1 MRGHD
6 EQTTHMFSYLSPEQ
20 RVPADHPLRAVR
32 ALTDEALQT
41 MSRRFASLYATT
53 GRPSIPPEQWLRALL
68 LQVLYTVR
76 SERLLMEELNDN
88 LLFRWFVGLN
98 MDDPVWHSTTFTK
111 NRDRLLS
118 GDVAAAFF
126 DAVQAHARAA
136 GLLSDEHFTVDGTQL
151 EAWASLKSFR
161 CVDAAESDPPEDPGN
176 PTVNFHGERRRN
188 DTHQS
193 TTDPEA
199 MLYRKGKG
207 KEAKLAYLGH
217 VLLDNRQGRVA
228 NVCATHAT
236 GTAERDAAGL
246 LLEASASPGSTVG
259 ADKGYD
265 VARFV
270 ADVRVQDVT
279 PHVAQKVRGSAIDG
293 RTTRHAGYH
302 VSQRKRKLV
311 EQVFGWMKT
320 VGGLRKLRHRGIRPG
335 GLAAHLRRHRLY
347 LGPVAESGGE
357 VSLIAGRGCRWP
369 PRRDSV
375 SPCAPLSGGG
385 RDTHDGHE
393 NSPILVFFSNLLA
406 ADLRSVSAPSAVAFA
421 EESGC
426 EVTWGSGWRRSSS
439 WESGGILGMPLPCRH
454 RPAKPFPC
462 GQLLRRRNHANSA
475 QGRDPFHTDCRAEY
489 GGCRSSVADSVE

>member
-53 GRPSIPPEQWLRALL
+53 GRPSIPPEQLLRALL

-76 SERLLMEELNDN
+76 SERLLMEELTDN

-111 NRDRLLS
+111 NRDRLRS

-136 GLLSDEHFTVDGTQL
+136 GLLSDEHFTGGMGGLLSDEHFTVDGTQL

-193 TTDPEA
+193 TTDPES

-236 GTAERDAAGL
+236 GTAERDAAVL
-246 LLEASASPGSTVG
+246 LLEASASPGST
-259 ADKGYD
+259 
-265 VARFV
+265 
-270 ADVRVQDVT
+270 
-279 PHVAQKVRGSAIDG
+279 SG
-293 RTTRHAGYH
+293 RTRATMWRASLPTCASRTSRPTWRRRSAG
-302 VSQRKRKLV
+302 VRS
-311 EQVFGWMKT
+311 T
-320 VGGLRKLRHRGIRPG
+320 VGPRG
-335 GLAAHLRRHRLY
+335 
-347 LGPVAESGGE
+347 
-357 VSLIAGRGCRWP
+357 
-369 PRRDSV
+369 
-375 SPCAPLSGGG
+375 
-385 RDTHDGHE
+385 
-393 NSPILVFFSNLLA
+393 
-406 ADLRSVSAPSAVAFA
+406 
-421 EESGC
+421 
-426 EVTWGSGWRRSSS
+426 
-439 WESGGILGMPLPCRH
+439 M
-454 RPAKPFPC
+454 
-462 GQLLRRRNHANSA
+462 
-475 QGRDPFHTDCRAEY
+475 RAIT
-489 GGCRSSVADSVE
+489 

>member
-1 MRGHD
+1 MRGHA
-6 EQTTHMFSYLSPEQ
+6 EQTTHMFSDLSPEQ

-41 MSRRFASLYATT
+41 MSRRFARLYATT

-98 MDDPVWHSTTFTK
+98 MDDPVWHPTTFTK

-118 GDVAAAFF
+118 GAVAAAFF

-199 MLYRKGKG
+199 MLYRKGTG

-217 VLLDNRQGRVA
+217 VLLDNRQGLVA

-236 GTAERDAAGL
+236 GTAERDAAVL

-302 VSQRKRKLV
+302 VSQRKRTLV

-320 VGGLRKLRHRGIRPG
+320 VGGLRKLRHRGIA
-335 GLAAHLRRHRLY
+335 LVDWQLTFAAT
-347 LGPVAESGGE
+347 A
-357 VSLIAGRGCRWP
+357 
-369 PRRDSV
+369 
-375 SPCAPLSGGG
+375 
-385 RDTHDGHE
+385 
-393 NSPILVFFSNLLA
+393 
-406 ADLRSVSAPSAVAFA
+406 
-421 EESGC
+421 
-426 EVTWGSGWRRSSS
+426 
-439 WESGGILGMPLPCRH
+439 
-454 RPAKPFPC
+454 
-462 GQLLRRRNHANSA
+462 
-475 QGRDPFHTDCRAEY
+475 
-489 GGCRSSVADSVE
+489 

>member
-1 MRGHD
+1 MRGHA

-53 GRPSIPPEQWLRALL
+53 GRPSIPPEQLLRALL

-76 SERLLMEELNDN
+76 SERLLMEELTDN

-98 MDDPVWHSTTFTK
+98 MDDPVWHPTTLTK

-199 MLYRKGKG
+199 MLHRKGKG
-207 KEAKLAYLGH
+207 KEATLAYLGH
-217 VLLDNRQGRVA
+217 VLLDNRQGLVA
-228 NVCATHAT
+228 KVLVPVAVDSPRRYTGAMNAIDERACGKPGCDNFGKPGLNIVGHGWFVTKSGRRRRYRCTVCGGTLRTNT
-236 GTAERDAAGL
+236 GTAYRGL
-246 LLEASASPGSTVG
+246 RCSRREFDQVASLRVEGVSISATARVTGGPRALTRCR
-259 ADKGYD
+259 
-265 VARFV
+265 VAR
-270 ADVRVQDVT
+270 
-279 PHVAQKVRGSAIDG
+279 G
-293 RTTRHAGYH
+293 
-302 VSQRKRKLV
+302 
-311 EQVFGWMKT
+311 
-320 VGGLRKLRHRGIRPG
+320 
-335 GLAAHLRRHRLY
+335 
-347 LGPVAESGGE
+347 
-357 VSLIAGRGCRWP
+357 
-369 PRRDSV
+369 
-375 SPCAPLSGGG
+375 GGG
-385 RDTHDGHE
+385 RWD
-393 NSPILVFFSNLLA
+393 
-406 ADLRSVSAPSAVAFA
+406 
-421 EESGC
+421 
-426 EVTWGSGWRRSSS
+426 
-439 WESGGILGMPLPCRH
+439 
-454 RPAKPFPC
+454 
-462 GQLLRRRNHANSA
+462 
-475 QGRDPFHTDCRAEY
+475 
-489 GGCRSSVADSVE
+489 

>member
-6 EQTTHMFSYLSPEQ
+6 EQTTHMFSYLSPEP

-53 GRPSIPPEQWLRALL
+53 GRPSIPPEPLLRALL

-76 SERLLMEELNDN
+76 SERRLMEELNDN

-98 MDDPVWHSTTFTK
+98 MDDPVWHPTTFTK
-111 NRDRLLS
+111 HRDRLLS

-126 DAVQAHARAA
+126 DAVQAHARVA

-151 EAWASLKSFR
+151 EAWASLTSFR

-199 MLYRKGKG
+199 MLHRKGQG

-217 VLLDNRQGRVA
+217 VLLDNRQGLVA

-236 GTAERDAAGL
+236 GTAERDAAVL

-265 VARFV
+265 VARRCRR
-270 ADVRVQDVT
+270 AR
-279 PHVAQKVRGSAIDG
+279 PG
-293 RTTRHAGYH
+293 RHAPRGAEGPRECDRRSDH
-302 VSQRKRKLV
+302 AACGLSR
-311 EQVFGWMKT
+311 ESAETKT
-320 VGGLRKLRHRGIRPG
+320 RGTGLRLDEDRRRPAQAPASRHRPG
-335 GLAAHLRRHRLY
+335 GWAAHLRRHRL
-347 LGPVAESGGE
+347 
-357 VSLIAGRGCRWP
+357 
-369 PRRDSV
+369 
-375 SPCAPLSGGG
+375 
-385 RDTHDGHE
+385 
-393 NSPILVFFSNLLA
+393 
-406 ADLRSVSAPSAVAFA
+406 
-421 EESGC
+421 
-426 EVTWGSGWRRSSS
+426 
-439 WESGGILGMPLPCRH
+439 
-454 RPAKPFPC
+454 
-462 GQLLRRRNHANSA
+462 
-475 QGRDPFHTDCRAEY
+475 
-489 GGCRSSVADSVE
+489 

>member
-53 GRPSIPPEQWLRALL
+53 GRPAIPPEQLLRALL

-76 SERLLMEELNDN
+76 SERLLMEELNYN

-98 MDDPVWHSTTFTK
+98 MDDPVWHPTTFTK

-199 MLYRKGKG
+199 MLHRKGKG

-217 VLLDNRQGRVA
+217 VLLDNRQGLVA

-236 GTAERDAAGL
+236 GTAERDAAVL

-259 ADKGYD
+259 AGQGLRCGALRCRR
-265 VARFV
+265 AR
-270 ADVRVQDVT
+270 
-279 PHVAQKVRGSAIDG
+279 PG
-293 RTTRHAGYH
+293 RHAPRGAEGPRECDRRSDH
-302 VSQRKRKLV
+302 AACGLSR
-311 EQVFGWMKT
+311 ESAETKT
-320 VGGLRKLRHRGIRPG
+320 RGTGLRLDEDRRRPAQAPASRHRPG
-335 GLAAHLRRHRLY
+335 GLAAHLRRHRL
-347 LGPVAESGGE
+347 
-357 VSLIAGRGCRWP
+357 
-369 PRRDSV
+369 
-375 SPCAPLSGGG
+375 
-385 RDTHDGHE
+385 
-393 NSPILVFFSNLLA
+393 
-406 ADLRSVSAPSAVAFA
+406 
-421 EESGC
+421 
-426 EVTWGSGWRRSSS
+426 
-439 WESGGILGMPLPCRH
+439 
-454 RPAKPFPC
+454 
-462 GQLLRRRNHANSA
+462 
-475 QGRDPFHTDCRAEY
+475 
-489 GGCRSSVADSVE
+489 

>member
-6 EQTTHMFSYLSPEQ
+6 EQTAHMFSYLSPEQ

-53 GRPSIPPEQWLRALL
+53 GRPSIPPEQLLRALL

-76 SERLLMEELNDN
+76 SERLLMEALTDN

-98 MDDPVWHSTTFTK
+98 MDDPVWHPTTFTK

-199 MLYRKGKG
+199 MLQTRRLPWWYPTHRVQQPLHRLRRTPDGRRRFFKTATVTD
-207 KEAKLAYLGH
+207 EPTYSQSFFS
-217 VLLDNRQGRVA
+217 RQP
-228 NVCATHAT
+228 H
-236 GTAERDAAGL
+236 TASTRFCH
-246 LLEASASPGSTVG
+246 PNTSTVSLPRSG
-259 ADKGYD
+259 SN
-265 VARFV
+265 VAM
-270 ADVRVQDVT
+270 
-279 PHVAQKVRGSAIDG
+279 
-293 RTTRHAGYH
+293 TT
-302 VSQRKRKLV
+302 
-311 EQVFGWMKT
+311 
-320 VGGLRKLRHRGIRPG
+320 
-335 GLAAHLRRHRLY
+335 
-347 LGPVAESGGE
+347 
-357 VSLIAGRGCRWP
+357 
-369 PRRDSV
+369 
-375 SPCAPLSGGG
+375 
-385 RDTHDGHE
+385 
-393 NSPILVFFSNLLA
+393 
-406 ADLRSVSAPSAVAFA
+406 
-421 EESGC
+421 
-426 EVTWGSGWRRSSS
+426 
-439 WESGGILGMPLPCRH
+439 
-454 RPAKPFPC
+454 
-462 GQLLRRRNHANSA
+462 
-475 QGRDPFHTDCRAEY
+475 
-489 GGCRSSVADSVE
+489 

>member
-53 GRPSIPPEQWLRALL
+53 GRPSIPPEQLLRALL

-76 SERLLMEELNDN
+76 SERLLMEELNYN

-98 MDDPVWHSTTFTK
+98 MDDPVWHPTTFTK

-217 VLLDNRQGRVA
+217 VLLDNRQGLVA

-236 GTAERDAAGL
+236 GTAERDAAVL

-259 ADKGYD
+259 ALLQLCRCAV
-265 VARFV
+265 VALILTL
-270 ADVRVQDVT
+270 AGLT
-279 PHVAQKVRGSAIDG
+279 PAS
-293 RTTRHAGYH
+293 
-302 VSQRKRKLV
+302 SQQLV
-311 EQVFGWMKT
+311 
-320 VGGLRKLRHRGIRPG
+320 
-335 GLAAHLRRHRLY
+335 Y
-347 LGPVAESGGE
+347 SGGQTVAPAFE
-357 VSLIAGRGCRWP
+357 GWEQNPDGSYNYGVLVLQSQ
-369 PRRDSV
+369 PRR
-375 SPCAPLSGGG
+375 APPQVLS
-385 RDTHDGHE
+385 
-393 NSPILVFFSNLLA
+393 S
-406 ADLRSVSAPSAVAFA
+406 
-421 EESGC
+421 
-426 EVTWGSGWRRSSS
+426 
-439 WESGGILGMPLPCRH
+439 
-454 RPAKPFPC
+454 
-462 GQLLRRRNHANSA
+462 
-475 QGRDPFHTDCRAEY
+475 Y
-489 GGCRSSVADSVE
+489 GPRY

>member
-53 GRPSIPPEQWLRALL
+53 GRPSIPPEQLLRALL

-98 MDDPVWHSTTFTK
+98 MDDPVWHPTTFTK

-126 DAVQAHARAA
+126 DAVQAHARVA

-193 TTDPEA
+193 TPDPEA
-199 MLYRKGKG
+199 MLHRQGKG

-217 VLLDNRQGRVA
+217 VLLDNRQGLVA

-236 GTAERDAAGL
+236 RRCCCWRPAPPRAARSGRTRATMWRASLPTCASRTSRPTWRRRSAEVR
-246 LLEASASPGSTVG
+246 STVG
-259 ADKGYD
+259 
-265 VARFV
+265 
-270 ADVRVQDVT
+270 
-279 PHVAQKVRGSAIDG
+279 PRGMRAI
-293 RTTRHAGYH
+293 T
-302 VSQRKRKLV
+302 
-311 EQVFGWMKT
+311 
-320 VGGLRKLRHRGIRPG
+320 
-335 GLAAHLRRHRLY
+335 
-347 LGPVAESGGE
+347 
-357 VSLIAGRGCRWP
+357 
-369 PRRDSV
+369 
-375 SPCAPLSGGG
+375 
-385 RDTHDGHE
+385 
-393 NSPILVFFSNLLA
+393 
-406 ADLRSVSAPSAVAFA
+406 
-421 EESGC
+421 
-426 EVTWGSGWRRSSS
+426 
-439 WESGGILGMPLPCRH
+439 
-454 RPAKPFPC
+454 
-462 GQLLRRRNHANSA
+462 
-475 QGRDPFHTDCRAEY
+475 
-489 GGCRSSVADSVE
+489 

>member
-53 GRPSIPPEQWLRALL
+53 GRPSIPPEQLLRALL

-199 MLYRKGKG
+199 MLYRKGKD

-217 VLLDNRQGRVA
+217 VLLDNRQGLVA

-270 ADVRVQDVT
+270 ADVRVQGEFNWSSQHLDDEVL
-279 PHVAQKVRGSAIDG
+279 RCRDG
-293 RTTRHAGYH
+293 NGDGQTGR
-302 VSQRKRKLV
+302 V
-311 EQVFGWMKT
+311 
-320 VGGLRKLRHRGIRPG
+320 GLRCVRLVGRRQRGVR
-335 GLAAHLRRHRLY
+335 
-347 LGPVAESGGE
+347 S
-357 VSLIAGRGCRWP
+357 
-369 PRRDSV
+369 
-375 SPCAPLSGGG
+375 
-385 RDTHDGHE
+385 
-393 NSPILVFFSNLLA
+393 SN
-406 ADLRSVSAPSAVAFA
+406 
-421 EESGC
+421 
-426 EVTWGSGWRRSSS
+426 GSGRRS
-439 WESGGILGMPLPCRH
+439 R
-454 RPAKPFPC
+454 
-462 GQLLRRRNHANSA
+462 
-475 QGRDPFHTDCRAEY
+475 
-489 GGCRSSVADSVE
+489 GGCRVRMPLCPVACRRPWVVVGSVRAVVCRRSAWRPDRLATCPLWSGKRSRSCELRAPGCVTLPVGS

>member
-53 GRPSIPPEQWLRALL
+53 GRPSIPPEQLLRALL

-76 SERLLMEELNDN
+76 SERLLMEELNYN

-98 MDDPVWHSTTFTK
+98 MDDPVWHPTTFTK

-126 DAVQAHARAA
+126 DAVQAHARVA

-199 MLYRKGKG
+199 MLHRKGKG

-217 VLLDNRQGRVA
+217 VLLDNRQGLVA

-236 GTAERDAAGL
+236 GTAERDAAGACCWR
-246 LLEASASPGSTVG
+246 ASASPGSTVG

-265 VARFV
+265 VRASLPTCASRTSRPTWRRRS
-270 ADVRVQDVT
+270 AGVRSTV
-279 PHVAQKVRGSAIDG
+279 

-320 VGGLRKLRHRGIRPG
+320 VGGLRKLRHRGIALG

-347 LGPVAESGGE
+347 LSGCGIWRRGVPDRRPR
-357 VSLIAGRGCRWP
+357 VSLA

-375 SPCAPLSGGG
+375 SPCAPLSGG
-385 RDTHDGHE
+385 
-393 NSPILVFFSNLLA
+393 A
-406 ADLRSVSAPSAVAFA
+406 
-421 EESGC
+421 
-426 EVTWGSGWRRSSS
+426 
-439 WESGGILGMPLPCRH
+439 
-454 RPAKPFPC
+454 
-462 GQLLRRRNHANSA
+462 
-475 QGRDPFHTDCRAEY
+475 
-489 GGCRSSVADSVE
+489 

>member
-41 MSRRFASLYATT
+41 MSRRFASLYATP
-53 GRPSIPPEQWLRALL
+53 GRPSIPPEQLLRALL

-98 MDDPVWHSTTFTK
+98 MDDPVWHPTTFTK

-199 MLYRKGKG
+199 MLHRKGKG

-217 VLLDNRQGRVA
+217 VLLDNRQGLVA

-236 GTAERDAAGL
+236 GTAERDAAVL

-270 ADVRVQDVT
+270 ADVRVQGEFNWSSQHLDDEVL
-279 PHVAQKVRGSAIDG
+279 RCRDG
-293 RTTRHAGYH
+293 NGDGQTGR
-302 VSQRKRKLV
+302 V
-311 EQVFGWMKT
+311 
-320 VGGLRKLRHRGIRPG
+320 GLRCVRLVGRRQRGVR
-335 GLAAHLRRHRLY
+335 
-347 LGPVAESGGE
+347 S
-357 VSLIAGRGCRWP
+357 
-369 PRRDSV
+369 
-375 SPCAPLSGGG
+375 
-385 RDTHDGHE
+385 
-393 NSPILVFFSNLLA
+393 SN
-406 ADLRSVSAPSAVAFA
+406 
-421 EESGC
+421 
-426 EVTWGSGWRRSSS
+426 GSGRRS
-439 WESGGILGMPLPCRH
+439 R
-454 RPAKPFPC
+454 
-462 GQLLRRRNHANSA
+462 
-475 QGRDPFHTDCRAEY
+475 
-489 GGCRSSVADSVE
+489 GGCRVRMPLCPVACRRPWVGVGSAGAGVCRRSAWRPDRLATCPLRSGKRSRSCERRAPGCVTWPVGSGEPRRLSRESYVATRRLGAAVWRIGRRLRSGTAPDVPSARR